1 MRCSATA
8 SGWRSTTSTPGS
20 TSARWERAGT
30 LGGVAEATLQAGL
43 VIDASGRDVVL
54 YETVGVGQSEVAIA
68 TLADVVALVLMPG
81 SGDSIQAL
89 KAGIMEIPDLVVL
102 NKSDLPAA
110 RRRALRA
117 RAGAAACRA

>member
-1 MRCSATA
+1 M
-8 SGWRSTTSTPGS
+8 
-20 TSARWERAGT
+20 
-30 LGGVAEATLQAGL
+30 
-43 VIDASGRDVVL
+43 L

-117 RAGAAACRA
+117 RAGAAARRT